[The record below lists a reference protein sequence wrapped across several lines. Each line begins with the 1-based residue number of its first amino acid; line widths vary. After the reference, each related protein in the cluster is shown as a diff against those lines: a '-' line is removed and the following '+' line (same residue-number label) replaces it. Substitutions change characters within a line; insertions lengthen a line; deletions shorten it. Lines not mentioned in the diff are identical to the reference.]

1 MRGQETLSWFS
12 VIVLLGVL
20 QGIILFFAII
30 NSKKGNRK
38 ANYILSGYILIIV
51 LTLLGRFFYKF
62 QPLTLFYFKIL
73 YVGDIIIFLFG
84 PMLYFYLL
92 SLFDIKHKLNIK
104 RWVHFLPLFAF
115 IILMFPLILADR
127 TRLQELIDHYYYV
140 FIGIEL
146 FAISQ
151 NLFYLVLN
159 SILLKQ
165 YLYLSSNEI
174 SEIPKINFY
183 KVLLVINATGMFFWM
198 VSFLMRF
205 IDPLGTSDYLGY
217 QMVWLVLSCSV
228 IALGYYTLS
237 NPEALWNLQN
247 QKKYETKLPGIEN
260 IDELSVKL
268 DLIMKES
275 KPYLKPKLSLSEL
288 SQISGINTHLL
299 SRIINEKF
307 NRNFFEFVNYYR
319 IEEFKSQLSK
329 TENNNLTF
337 LAIAYQVGFNSK
349 TTFNTAFKKIVKKTP
364 REYFKLNPSTT
375 IKTD

>member
-1 MRGQETLSWFS
+1 LSWFS

-62 QPLTLFYFKIL
+62 QPLTLFHFKIL

-92 SLFDIKHKLNIK
+92 SLFDIKNKLNIK
-104 RWVHFLPLFAF
+104 NWVHFLPLFAF

-127 TRLQELIDHYYYV
+127 AKLRELIEQYNYV

-146 FAISQ
+146 FAIFQ

-183 KVLLVINATGMFFWM
+183 KVLLVINATGIFFWM

>member
-92 SLFDIKHKLNIK
+92 SLFDIKNKLNIK
-104 RWVHFLPLFAF
+104 NWVHFLPLVAF
-115 IILMFPLILADR
+115 IILMFPLILAGR

-364 REYFKLNPSTT
+364 REYFKLDPSRQ
-375 IKTD
+375 